1 MDAAPAL
8 PLANAYWVYP
18 GRVLAGEHPAG
29 AGPQATL
36 GRLARLREAGIQT
49 IIDLTEPGEIAGY
62 DDALPLAIDYHRK
75 PIPDHD
81 LPERPEHMREILDCL
96 HEALA
101 AGKPCYVHCRAG
113 IGRTATVIG
122 CFLVERGLTGEQA
135 LEELAR
141 LWQQSER
148 SRDWARVPETEAQSE
163 YVRAWTARA
172 IARPDGPVLLADL
185 SAADPL
191 FDPAALAAARAL
203 RERFLGALLG
213 LAVGDA
219 VAAATQYR
227 RPGTFA
233 PVADLLGGGPFG
245 LPRGGWS
252 DDTAMAL
259 CLADSLLECDG
270 LDPTDQVERYRRWQR
285 EGYLSATGQCLG
297 ITASTARALAMAGW
311 RQQPYSGSHDPTQL
325 DPEPLARVAPAVL
338 FGFPDPQEA
347 VRLAR
352 EAARTTCQVNAVLA
366 ACGDLARALLAALSG
381 ESKSRVLAE
390 HTHATGSRG
399 GKGVT
404 QVLAG
409 AFEAFAVAG
418 SFREAV
424 LHAANLG
431 GHSDV
436 AAAVCGQLA
445 GAFYGASGIPAAWR
459 DALLRAPLIE
469 SFADRL
475 LARALVQM
483 G

>member
-1 MDAAPAL
+1 MDAAPAP

-18 GRVLAGEHPAG
+18 GGVLAGEHPAA
-29 AGPQATL
+29 AGPQATE
-36 GRLARLREAGIQT
+36 GRLARLRAAGIQT

-62 DDALPLAIDYHRK
+62 DDALPLAIEYHRK
-75 PIPDHD
+75 PIPDHG
-81 LPERPEHMREILDCL
+81 LPARREHMCEILDCL

-101 AGKPCYVHCRAG
+101 AGRPCYVHCRAG

-122 CFLVERGLTGEQA
+122 CLLVERGLSGEAA

-148 SRDWARVPETEAQSE
+148 SRDWARIPETEAQSE
-163 YVRAWTARA
+163 YVRAW
-172 IARPDGPVLLADL
+172 IARPLPVSVG
-185 SAADPL
+185 SAAPPAVSASDPL

-227 RPGTFA
+227 RPGTFP
-233 PVADLLGGGPFG
+233 PVADLLGGGPFA

-270 LDPTDQVERYRRWQR
+270 LDPADQVERYRRWQR

-311 RQQPYSGSHDPTQL
+311 RQQPYSGSHDPAQL

-366 ACGDLARALLAALSG
+366 ACGELARALLAAVNG
-381 ESKSRVLAE
+381 EPKARILAE
-390 HTHATGSRG
+390 HTGVSGPRA

-409 AFEAFAVAG
+409 AFEAFAVSG

-436 AAAVCGQLA
+436 TAAACGQLA

-459 DALLRAPLIE
+459 EALRRAPLIE

-475 LARALVQM
+475 LARALVQL